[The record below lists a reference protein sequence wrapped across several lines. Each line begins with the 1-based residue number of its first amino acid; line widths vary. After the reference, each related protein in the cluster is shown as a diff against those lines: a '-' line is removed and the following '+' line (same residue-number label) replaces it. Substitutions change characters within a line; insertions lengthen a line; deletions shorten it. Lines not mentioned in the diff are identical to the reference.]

1 MLGVNKMDLSFFF
14 DGRAFL
20 FLGIALTFFYF
31 VLGVDF
37 QDDKTN
43 KE

>member
-1 MLGVNKMDLSFFF
+1 MDLSFFF
-14 DGRAFL
+14 DGRAFF
-20 FLGIALTFFYF
+20 FLAMALTFFYF

-43 KE
+43 KK

>member
-1 MLGVNKMDLSFFF
+1 MLGVNKMNLSFFF

-20 FLGIALTFFYF
+20 FLGMALTFFYF

-37 QDDKTN
+37 QNDKTN
-43 KE
+43 KK